1 MKKVLIWLLLLIF
14 CVNLYS
20 NESINVNFSNL
31 KLEEFIKIV
40 SKVTNKNILVS
51 EPLDISLNFVSNQ
64 KIKKNELL
72 TILKSILDEHGYIL
86 EPKGNF
92 LKVSKKPPQK
102 KEKVLVL
109 NYELKNV
116 EVENIVKILEA
127 IIEKNSYEKEQKPTV
142 SFSNELNTIILTGY
156 KDILEPLYSLIQE
169 LDKEKKQVYIQAKII
184 EVNNE
189 LVNKVGLSY
198 GILKANTSS
207 DGIMA
212 ISTNLNGGS
221 RSIEEASSLFGIDV
235 GKLNLKSGLALGA
248 SLNLLKQ
255 QGALD
260 IVSEPS
266 ILALNNKESFIYVG
280 EKISMQISSSVTDG
294 GTERTNYD
302 REDIGLTLKVKPRVA
317 NDFKLSLEIN
327 AILEGLKLNSIG
339 VHNPDTLK
347 KEINTTAILNS
358 GESVIIG
365 GLIENKNEKVE
376 EKVPFLG
383 DIPLLGAVFRNET
396 TLNKKSNLVVI
407 VTPYIVPQNQDITY
421 IRDKLT
427 KLKALEDRYLEES
440 LESFNIEQEQE
451 REKQKKESQAL
462 AQKKLE
468 EFFE

>member
-1 MKKVLIWLLLLIF
+1 VKKVLIWLLLLIF